1 MLVRTTL
8 VNWKVCSE
16 EHWGVDIGNENNLS
30 SFSRNFLK
38 NCHFSKKNLGW
49 RAPTFLAWYMLIVA
63 LYGTCELIGIAYGL
77 FQLLDEGKLQ
87 KADNL
92 YEDFQTPESA
102 HKM

>member
-1 MLVRTTL
+1 
-8 VNWKVCSE
+8 
-16 EHWGVDIGNENNLS
+16 
-30 SFSRNFLK
+30 
-38 NCHFSKKNLGW
+38 
-49 RAPTFLAWYMLIVA
+49 MLIVA